1 MPRHKTQKQMKT
13 RKHEM
18 AQFYREQVQKI
29 EKEILAITNNAT
41 DVNFSDE
48 KGAYLVALINERKE
62 ILDVMFANAVR
73 EVECIEQVNELLR
86 KVTQKMCDCV
96 ITTRNKVKSKLSTGE
111 PGESIEVEGNI
122 RFVANEEDAVRA
134 LPEDEYYGS
143 NFAKVLLV
151 IHSLHEQGYVRPDY
165 IDSVSSKD
173 LNDDTLSQRLAE
185 MSAYEDWQPAAEA
198 FKGLDICFALHS
210 LSAYHPYSIPDI
222 LRMRKFGLMINIR
235 HKMPTISL

>member
-1 MPRHKTQKQMKT
+1 MNANVTKTP
-13 RKHEM
+13 
-18 AQFYREQVQKI
+18 FYKERVEKI

-48 KGAYLVALINERKE
+48 KGVYLVALINERKE
-62 ILDVMFANAVR
+62 ILDIMFANAVR

-96 ITTRNKVKSKLSTGE
+96 ITTRNKVKNKLSKGD

-143 NFAKVLLV
+143 NFSKVLLV
-151 IHSLHEQGYVRPDY
+151 IHRLYERVTY
-165 IDSVSSKD
+165 D
-173 LNDDTLSQRLAE
+173 LT
-185 MSAYEDWQPAAEA
+185 
-198 FKGLDICFALHS
+198 
-210 LSAYHPYSIPDI
+210 I
-222 LRMRKFGLMINIR
+222 L
-235 HKMPTISL
+235 TA